1 MPELGS
7 ADSKYYGVLF
17 SLFLALFLVQ
27 FVFRQFLQPIL
38 PFTPAPTG
46 PLTIMGLVGTFGVA
60 ALAVVTPALIYET
73 RVPLRPLYFTV
84 TVIALWGGVALSFFY
99 PHYYYSWP
107 WLILSVVLWG
117 LTILAV
123 VMALTSMR
131 PMELALMM
139 PIVVLQFIS
148 LVIYILNIVT
158 EYYLTPLEGVVT
170 QLAYPM
176 LLLTLIGALTLTI
189 LASMGIRA
197 SKWGLLGYA
206 ISALTAVAL
215 AMPLYSLT
223 INNRFMQ
230 SIMDMIFAMGFGILA
245 PPTSVPLLAI
255 FLGLYVFSSLALIVN
270 GVVNSRRYL
279 YLAAIA
285 VTYVSTA
292 YVPHVLSIYF
302 TSVMASSL
310 SLAYTGVYRPSR

>member
-1 MPELGS
+1 MPELGN
-7 ADSKYYGVLF
+7 ADSKYYNALL

-27 FVFRQFLQPIL
+27 FTFRQFLQPIL

-46 PLTIMGLVGTFGVA
+46 PLTIMGLVGTFSVA

-73 RVPLRPLYFTV
+73 RVPLRLLYFTV
-84 TVIALWGGVALSFFY
+84 AMIALWGGVALSYLY

-107 WLILSVVLWG
+107 WLTLSMVLWG

-139 PIVVLQFIS
+139 PIIALQLIS
-148 LVIYILNIVT
+148 LVIYMINIVT

-170 QLAYPM
+170 QLTYPM
-176 LLLTLIGALTLTI
+176 LLLTLIGALTLTV
-189 LASMGIRA
+189 LALMGIRVG
-197 SKWGLLGYA
+197 KWSLVGYVA
-206 ISALTAVAL
+206 SALTAIAL
-215 AMPLYSLT
+215 AAPLYSLT
-223 INNRFMQ
+223 INNGFMQ
-230 SIMDMIFAMGFGILA
+230 HIMDMVFAMGFGILA
-245 PPTSVPLLAI
+245 PPTSIPFMTIV
-255 FLGLYVFSSLALIVN
+255 LGLYIFSSLTLIVN

-279 YLAAIA
+279 HLAAIA

-302 TSVMASSL
+302 TSVIASSL
-310 SLAYTGVYRPSR
+310 SLAYIGVYK